1 MEFDKSR
8 VYTAVNADEL
18 PIGSKCVFADDL
30 RELRRLVSIEDT
42 SQVLIAIKGE
52 SYKYRFEQAKAD
64 CMGDTLFALAY
75 LIEPPAEP
83 KYKPFESVEKAMG
96 AIKKHGGWVR
106 VMNSLSILIEAVDAE
121 KEDFIQKF
129 TIQEKLQIMDKKRSS
144 ILRKQ
149 DIDLD
154 AWNEMANT
162 EKKKFIKQIAG
173 LVTQNGVSKDFLHFL
188 LQETIKLAEQGTF
201 QSGEIV

>member
-8 VYTAVNADEL
+8 VYTALNAEEL

-75 LIEPPAEP
+75 LIESPTEP
-83 KYKPFESVEKAMG
+83 KYKPFESVDKAIE
-96 AIKKHGGWVR
+96 AIKAHDGWVEDKEAP
-106 VMNSLSILIEAVDAE
+106 LKLLIV
-121 KEDFIQKF
+121 
-129 TIQEKLQIMDKKRSS
+129 
-144 ILRKQ
+144 
-149 DIDLD
+149 
-154 AWNEMANT
+154 
-162 EKKKFIKQIAG
+162 
-173 LVTQNGVSKDFLHFL
+173 GVSISGVLIGRASVTDFNRLFSDYVFVDD
-188 LQETIKLAEQGTF
+188 G
-201 QSGEIV
+201 SPCGELVEE

>member
-1 MEFDKSR
+1 M
-8 VYTAVNADEL
+8 
-18 PIGSKCVFADDL
+18 
-30 RELRRLVSIEDT
+30 
-42 SQVLIAIKGE
+42 
-52 SYKYRFEQAKAD
+52 
-64 CMGDTLFALAY
+64 
-75 LIEPPAEP
+75 
-83 KYKPFESVEKAMG
+83 
-96 AIKKHGGWVR
+96 

-188 LQETIKLAEQGTF
+188 
-201 QSGEIV
+201 

>member
-8 VYTAVNADEL
+8 VYTALNADEL
-18 PIGSKCVFADDL
+18 PIGSKCVFADNL

-83 KYKPFESVEKAMG
+83 KYKPFESFNNMADAAE
-96 AIKKHGGWVR
+96 KHG
-106 VMNSLSILIEAVDAE
+106 NDIEAKTGKCKGCIVGMGLKGHVIINGMFGMYYFCST
-121 KEDFIQKF
+121 KELFEDYVFADDGSPCG
-129 TIQEKLQIMDKKRSS
+129 E
-144 ILRKQ
+144 
-149 DIDLD
+149 
-154 AWNEMANT
+154 
-162 EKKKFIKQIAG
+162 
-173 LVTQNGVSKDFLHFL
+173 LV
-188 LQETIKLAEQGTF
+188 EE
-201 QSGEIV
+201 

>member
-8 VYTAVNADEL
+8 VYTALNAEEL

-75 LIEPPAEP
+75 LIEPPSKP
-83 KYKPFESVEKAMG
+83 KYKYRPFESVDKAMET
-96 AIKKHGGWVR
+96 IKKHGGCV
-106 VMNSLSILIEAVDAE
+106 
-121 KEDFIQKF
+121 K
-129 TIQEKLQIMDKKRSS
+129 DK
-144 ILRKQ
+144 
-149 DIDLD
+149 
-154 AWNEMANT
+154 M
-162 EKKKFIKQIAG
+162 
-173 LVTQNGVSKDFLHFL
+173 TQNCFLVGIKDSKHIPLIGYVFADDD
-188 LQETIKLAEQGTF
+188 TPC
-201 QSGEIV
+201 GELVEE

>member
-75 LIEPPAEP
+75 LIESPNEP
-83 KYKPFESVEKAMG
+83 KYKPFESVKKAME
-96 AIKKHGGWVR
+96 AIKAHDGWVEDKEAP
-106 VMNSLSILIEAVDAE
+106 LKLLIV
-121 KEDFIQKF
+121 
-129 TIQEKLQIMDKKRSS
+129 
-144 ILRKQ
+144 
-149 DIDLD
+149 
-154 AWNEMANT
+154 
-162 EKKKFIKQIAG
+162 
-173 LVTQNGVSKDFLHFL
+173 GVSISGVLIGRASVTDFNRLFSDYVF
-188 LQETIKLAEQGTF
+188 TDDG
-201 QSGEIV
+201 SPCGELVEE